1 MKQDHQAF
9 SLIELLISLVLML
22 FICTM
27 IIPHGHKH
35 AQQQVI
41 QELDRLE
48 ALFYSLQQR
57 AMACGLD
64 VQLTCNVAKQSYRYQ
79 TLQENELTA
88 FLSQNIRFGVMPGT
102 MGPPWQATEA
112 VQTPIT
118 FAQLADAVEQENR
131 IYFFSNGKISSG
143 TIYLCDQGYT
153 VGGALTCAVSQVSS
167 IRKYLYDGKRWKL
180 INSQ

>member
-1 MKQDHQAF
+1 
-9 SLIELLISLVLML
+9 ML

-57 AMACGLD
+57 AIACGFD
-64 VQLTCNVAKQSYRYQ
+64 VQLICNVSKQAYRYQ
-79 TLQENELTA
+79 TLQERELTA
-88 FLSQNIRFGVMPGT
+88 FLSQNIRFGVVPGT
-102 MGPPWQATEA
+102 MGPPWQATEV
-112 VQTPIT
+112 VQMPIT
-118 FAQLADAVEQENR
+118 FAHSIGTTGQENC
-131 IYFFSNGKISSG
+131 IKFFSNGKISSG

-153 VGGALTCAVSQVSS
+153 VGGALTCPVSQVSS